1 MPSKYHRL
9 VPRFVARFFNR
20 FTPLFLRQK
29 GLLLAGVSVCAADLS
44 ALPTDVAEQELEE
57 VVITASLMES
67 DVNRVSA
74 TTLMEADMTARGAA
88 HFEDL
93 LTLVPNIS
101 ASSGA
106 SRQRFFQIR
115 GVGERSQFVEP
126 INPSVVLLQDGVDI
140 SGLGGALTSFETAQ
154 IDILRGPQ
162 GVIMGAGA
170 LAGLISV
177 ETRAPADTTDFSVAM
192 GLENYGGRRLEVTG
206 NSPITSTLS
215 ARVAHQRYESDG
227 WIDNTHLGVDDT
239 NNRDEQTSRLALRY
253 VSDENTVDI
262 KLNKVEVENGYDAF
276 SLDNTRETLSDQP
289 GEDSLD
295 LTSMLIRWNRVGDRY
310 TSTVQIS
317 NLDTEA
323 IYSYDEDWSFVG
335 IRPFWEYSSFDQY
348 ARDIE
353 RSTFEWRLT
362 PSTTESLDW
371 VVGVYRR
378 EDSEALDR
386 NYTYLEAPFSSTNDT
401 DTLALYGQVSQEMA
415 EDLTLTL
422 GARFEQRDVTYRDSA
437 GVQER
442 FDDNYWTGN
451 ASITWQMSET
461 SALFATIARGVR
473 AGGVNASLSST
484 LLTLMNGI
492 DVTTY
497 RSSTRFDEESLLNTE
512 IGYRFSSADQRII
525 GSVTVFD
532 MDRRDQQVRGS
543 LVIPRSDGSTS
554 FTDFTDNAASGTN
567 RGLEA
572 SIDWRATE
580 TLRLTGFIARLD
592 ASFDNYVNI
601 DGANLSGR
609 DQPQAPAYQYRL
621 SATYDFSANLAASL
635 EATGRD
641 AFFLSDRHE
650 VKSPSARLI
659 NANIAWQRGA
669 WAVTLWGR
677 NLQDKTT
684 VTRGF
689 GTFGNDPRKDYAL
702 EPYYQFGEP
711 RTVGATVRYQF
722 GG

>member
-1 MPSKYHRL
+1 MSSKYNRYASINRL
-9 VPRFVARFFNR
+9 VL
-20 FTPLFLRQK
+20 T
-29 GLLLAGVSVCAADLS
+29 GVSVFAAGLS
-44 ALPTDVAEQELEE
+44 AVPATADERELEE
-57 VVITASLMES
+57 VIITATLMDS
-67 DVNRVSA
+67 DVSRISA
-74 TTLMEADMTARGAA
+74 TTLTDKDVEARGAA

-93 LTLVPNIS
+93 LTLVPNMS

-115 GVGERSQFVEP
+115 GIGERSQFIEP
-126 INPSVVLLQDGVDI
+126 VNPSVVMLQDAVDI
-140 SGLGGALTSFETAQ
+140 SGLGGALTSFDTAQ

-162 GVIMGAGA
+162 GAIMGAGA

-177 ETRAPADTTDFSVAM
+177 ETATPSAATELNVAM
-192 GLENYGGRRLEVTG
+192 GLENYEGRRLEVSANT
-206 NSPITSTLS
+206 PITPVLS

-227 WIDNTHLGVDDT
+227 WVDNTHLGVNDT
-239 NNRDEQTSRLALRY
+239 NNRDEQTTRVALRH
-253 VSDENTVDI
+253 VADANTVDI
-262 KLNKVEVENGYDAF
+262 KLNKVDVDNGYDAF

-295 LTSMLIRWNRVGDRY
+295 MTSMLVRWNRVGERF
-310 TSTVQIS
+310 TSTVQVS
-317 NLDTEA
+317 DVDADA

-348 ARDIE
+348 TRDIE
-353 RSTFEWRLT
+353 RSTFEWRLS
-362 PSTTESLDW
+362 PSTAESLDW
-371 VVGVYRR
+371 VVGVYSR
-378 EDSEALDR
+378 EDSETLDR
-386 NYTYLEAPFSSTNDT
+386 DYTYLEAPFSSVDDT
-401 DTLALYGQVSQEMA
+401 DTLAIYGQISHAVS
-415 EDLTLTL
+415 DDVTLTL
-422 GARFEQRDVTYRDSA
+422 GARFEQRDVAYRDSA
-437 GVQER
+437 GVRER

-451 ASITWQMSET
+451 ASINWQLSET
-461 SALFATIARGVR
+461 SALFATISRGVR

-484 LLTLMNGI
+484 LLTLANEI
-492 DVTTY
+492 DVTPY
-497 RSSTRFDEESLLNTE
+497 RNSTRFDEESLLNAE
-512 IGYRFSSADQRII
+512 IGYRFSSIDQRIS
-525 GSVTVFD
+525 GSVTIFN
-532 MDRRDQQVRGS
+532 MDRRDQQVKGS

-580 TLRLTGFIARLD
+580 ALRFSGFIARLD
-592 ASFDNYVNI
+592 ASFDRYVNI
-601 DGANLSGR
+601 DGTDLSGR
-609 DQPQAPAYQYRL
+609 DQPQAPADQYRL
-621 SATYDFSANLAASL
+621 SAIYDFSANLSASL

-650 VKSPSARLI
+650 VTSPSARLI

>member
-1 MPSKYHRL
+1 MSL
-9 VPRFVARFFNR
+9 S
-20 FTPLFLRQK
+20 TL
-29 GLLLAGVSVCAADLS
+29 GAALS
-44 ALPTDVAEQELEE
+44 ALPAGADETQLEE
-57 VVITASLMES
+57 IVITATLMDS
-67 DVNRVSA
+67 DVSRLSA
-74 TTLMEADMTARGAA
+74 TTLTESDMTARGAA

-115 GVGERSQFVEP
+115 GIGERSQFIEP
-126 INPSVVLLQDGVDI
+126 VNPSVVLLQDGVDI
-140 SGLGGALTSFETAQ
+140 SGLGGALTSFDTAQ
-154 IDILRGPQ
+154 IDVLRGPQ
-162 GVIMGAGA
+162 GAIMGAGA

-177 ETRAPADTTDFSVAM
+177 ETQTPSDSTDLRIAM
-192 GLENYGGRRLEVTG
+192 GVENHGGRRLEVTG
-206 NSPITSTLS
+206 NTPVTSTLS
-215 ARVAHQRYESDG
+215 ARIAHQRYQSEG
-227 WIDNTHLGVDDT
+227 WINNTFLNVDDT
-239 NNRDEQTSRLALRY
+239 NNRDEQTTRVALRY
-253 VSDENTVDI
+253 ANDANTVDI
-262 KLNKVEVENGYDAF
+262 KVSNVDIDNGYDAF
-276 SLDNTRETLSDQP
+276 SLNNTRETLSDQP

-295 LTSMLIRWNRVGDRY
+295 MTSMLVRWNRVGEHF
-310 TSTVQIS
+310 TSTIQLSDV
-317 NLDTEA
+317 DADA

-362 PSTTESLDW
+362 PSTAESLDW
-371 VVGVYRR
+371 VAGVYRR
-378 EDSEALDR
+378 EDSETLDR
-386 NYTYLEAPFSSTNDT
+386 DYTYLEAPFSSVNDT
-401 DTLALYGQVSQEMA
+401 DTLAIYGQVSQA
-415 EDLTLTL
+415 VSDDVTLTL
-422 GARFEQRDVTYRDSA
+422 GARYEQRDVSYRDSS
-437 GVQER
+437 GVREQ

-451 ASITWQMSET
+451 TSINWQVSET
-461 SALFATIARGVR
+461 GAFFATVARGVR

-484 LLTLMNGI
+484 LLTLATEI
-492 DVTTY
+492 DVTPY
-497 RSSTRFDEESLLNTE
+497 RNSTRFDEEVLLSTE
-512 IGYRFSSADQRII
+512 IGYRFSSADQRIS
-525 GSVTVFD
+525 GSVIIFN
-532 MDRRDQQVRGS
+532 MDRREQQVKGS

-580 TLRLTGFIARLD
+580 ALRLSGFIARLD
-592 ASFDNYVNI
+592 ASFDRYINI
-601 DGANLSGR
+601 DGTDLSGR
-609 DQPQAPAYQYRL
+609 DQPHAPADQYRL
-621 SATYDFSANLAASL
+621 SATYDFSENLFASI

-650 VKSPSARLI
+650 VQSPSARLI
-659 NANIAWQRGA
+659 NVNLAWQRGA

-677 NLQDKTT
+677 NLHDETT

>member
-1 MPSKYHRL
+1 MPSKYQRY
-9 VPRFVARFFNR
+9 VSSQNR
-20 FTPLFLRQK
+20 
-29 GLLLAGVSVCAADLS
+29 LLLVSLSTLVAALS
-44 ALPTDVAEQELEE
+44 ALPAVADERQLEE
-57 VVITASLMES
+57 VVITATLMDS
-67 DVNRVSA
+67 DVSRLSA
-74 TTLMEADMTARGAA
+74 TTLTESDMTARGAA

-115 GVGERSQFVEP
+115 GIGERSQFIEP
-126 INPSVVLLQDGVDI
+126 VNPSVVLLQDGVDI
-140 SGLGGALTSFETAQ
+140 SGLGGALTSFDTAQ
-154 IDILRGPQ
+154 IDVLRGPQ
-162 GVIMGAGA
+162 GAIMGAGA

-177 ETRAPADTTDFSVAM
+177 ETQTPSDSTDLRIAM
-192 GLENYGGRRLEVTG
+192 GVENHGGRRLEVTG
-206 NSPITSTLS
+206 NTPVTSTLS
-215 ARVAHQRYESDG
+215 ARIAHQRYQSDG
-227 WIDNTHLGVDDT
+227 WINNTFLNVDDT
-239 NNRDEQTSRLALRY
+239 NNRDEQTTRVALRY
-253 VSDENTVDI
+253 ANDANTVDI
-262 KLNKVEVENGYDAF
+262 KVSNVDIDNGYDAF
-276 SLDNTRETLSDQP
+276 SLNNTRETLSDQP

-295 LTSMLIRWNRVGDRY
+295 MTSMLVRWNRVGEHF
-310 TSTVQIS
+310 TSTIQLSDV
-317 NLDTEA
+317 DADA

-362 PSTTESLDW
+362 PSTAESLDW
-371 VVGVYRR
+371 VAGVYRR
-378 EDSEALDR
+378 EDSETLDR
-386 NYTYLEAPFSSTNDT
+386 DYTYLEAPFSSVNDT
-401 DTLALYGQVSQEMA
+401 DTLAIYGQVSQA
-415 EDLTLTL
+415 VSDDVTLTL
-422 GARFEQRDVTYRDSA
+422 GARYEQRDVSYRDSS
-437 GVQER
+437 GVREQ

-451 ASITWQMSET
+451 TSINWQVSET
-461 SALFATIARGVR
+461 GAFFATVARGVR

-484 LLTLMNGI
+484 LLTLATEI
-492 DVTTY
+492 DVTPY
-497 RSSTRFDEESLLNTE
+497 RNSTRFDEEVLLSTE
-512 IGYRFSSADQRII
+512 IGYRFSSADQRIS
-525 GSVTVFD
+525 GSVIIFN
-532 MDRRDQQVRGS
+532 MDRREQQVKGS

-580 TLRLTGFIARLD
+580 ALRLSGFIARLD
-592 ASFDNYVNI
+592 ASFDRYINI
-601 DGANLSGR
+601 DGTDLSGR
-609 DQPQAPAYQYRL
+609 DQPHAPADQYRL
-621 SATYDFSANLAASL
+621 SATYDFSENLSASI

-650 VKSPSARLI
+650 VQSPSARLI
-659 NANIAWQRGA
+659 NVNLAWQRGA

-677 NLQDKTT
+677 NLHDETT

>member
-1 MPSKYHRL
+1 MFHRQ
-9 VPRFVARFFNR
+9 NR
-20 FTPLFLRQK
+20 
-29 GLLLAGVSVCAADLS
+29 LLLVSVSTLVAALSDLP
-44 ALPTDVAEQELEE
+44 AGADERQLDE
-57 VVITASLMES
+57 VVITATLMDS
-67 DVNRVSA
+67 DVSRLSA
-74 TTLMEADMTARGAA
+74 TTLTESDMTARGAA

-115 GVGERSQFVEP
+115 GIGERSQFIEP
-126 INPSVVLLQDGVDI
+126 VNPSVVLLQDGVDI
-140 SGLGGALTSFETAQ
+140 SGLGGALTSFDTAQ
-154 IDILRGPQ
+154 IDVLRGPQ
-162 GVIMGAGA
+162 GAIMGAGA

-177 ETRAPADTTDFSVAM
+177 ETQTPSDSTDLRIAM
-192 GLENYGGRRLEVTG
+192 GVENHGGRRLEVTG
-206 NSPITSTLS
+206 NTPVTSTLS
-215 ARVAHQRYESDG
+215 ARIAHQRYQSDG
-227 WIDNTHLGVDDT
+227 WINNTFLNVDDT
-239 NNRDEQTSRLALRY
+239 NNRDEQTTRVALRY
-253 VSDENTVDI
+253 VTDANTVDI
-262 KLNKVEVENGYDAF
+262 KLSNVDIDNGYDAF
-276 SLDNTRETLSDQP
+276 SLNNTRETLSDQP

-295 LTSMLIRWNRVGDRY
+295 MTSMLVRWNRVGEHF
-310 TSTVQIS
+310 TSTIQLSDV
-317 NLDTEA
+317 DADA

-362 PSTTESLDW
+362 PSTAESLDW
-371 VVGVYRR
+371 VAGVYRR
-378 EDSEALDR
+378 EDSETLDR
-386 NYTYLEAPFSSTNDT
+386 DYTYLEAPFSSVNDT
-401 DTLALYGQVSQEMA
+401 DTLAIYGQVSQA
-415 EDLTLTL
+415 VSDDVTLTL
-422 GARFEQRDVTYRDSA
+422 GARYEQRDVSYRDSA
-437 GVQER
+437 GVVER

-451 ASITWQMSET
+451 VSINWQVTET
-461 SALFATIARGVR
+461 DVFFATVARGVR

-484 LLTLMNGI
+484 LLTLATEI
-492 DVTTY
+492 DVTPY
-497 RSSTRFDEESLLNTE
+497 RNSTRFDEEVLLSTE
-512 IGYRFSSADQRII
+512 IGYRFSSADQRIS
-525 GSVTVFD
+525 GSVIIFN
-532 MDRRDQQVRGS
+532 MDRREQQVKGS

-554 FTDFTDNAASGTN
+554 FTDFTDNAASSTN

-580 TLRLTGFIARLD
+580 ALRLSGSIARLD
-592 ASFDNYVNI
+592 ASFDRYINI
-601 DGANLSGR
+601 DGTDLSGR
-609 DQPQAPAYQYRL
+609 DQPHAPADQYRL
-621 SATYDFSANLAASL
+621 SATFDFSENLAASI

-650 VKSPSARLI
+650 VQSPSARLI
-659 NANIAWQRGA
+659 NVNLAWQRGA

-677 NLQDKTT
+677 NLHDETT